1 MIKMLYAWRDH
12 PDRTPEECEAHYRT
26 VHMELARR
34 AFTGVPGFRSL
45 RYNRVR
51 HHHVNHFNRPTP
63 EDAPAEMDAFVELYF
78 DDEASLQAAFARP
91 ELAAMFDDHG
101 NFMAVDVPANVH
113 VYQLDETIVLEAP
126 ADGLSR

>member
-1 MIKMLYAWRDH
+1 VIKMLYAWRDH
-12 PDRTPEECEAHYRT
+12 PDRTAEECEAHHRT

-51 HHHVNHFNRPTP
+51 RHHVNDFNQPAP
-63 EDAPAEMDAFVELYF
+63 VDAPAEMDAFVELCF
-78 DDEASLQAAFARP
+78 DDEASLQAAFGRP
-91 ELAAMFDDHG
+91 ELAAMFDDHV

-113 VYQLDETIVLEAP
+113 VYQLDETTILEAP
-126 ADGLSR
+126 PR